1 MTLCNS
7 STILH
12 GKQAAARVATFAQ
25 RAVCPQVASEAR
37 SRAEELSYELSQ
49 VQEALDSL
57 ATDSGRLAEKLAEVE
72 CASTAAAQQA
82 KQAVEQA
89 AAQSE
94 AVEEVREGL
103 QRLETRVASLA
114 LPLTPLH
121 GAPAALMSP
130 VTLRVPGRSPLSR
143 GDVEDDVPEHV
154 RLGGAG
160 STAQGMELQSTRAG
174 VPAAQAIFNPLF
186 SEESGE
192 LADAAMASQYVRSAG
207 GASEAD
213 AGGLAMRAA
222 PPKALQPL
230 APLSPPMA
238 RGAPAQLP
246 QLPEDSSVRDKAMF
260 YEHLAAT
267 TSGQM
272 SEGSGA
278 QALQALGP
286 GPRRGPAPLSPRNTS
301 AATEDADIDDS
312 PSSPGGAAAVAAN
325 AVGVR
330 SLRQAVAAVDGGAAR
345 PQAAAAEE
353 PAPVPTKVRGA
364 GALAAVRAARSGM
377 SLSGELPS
385 PRSMGLAAGG
395 LQQSR
400 GLDSLDEEGDSPGGS
415 GAAQQVFG
423 REQTFR
429 RGQADEEVSVSGD
442 EQEHEEEEVEGGRE
456 GRRVGREQTFWRGA
470 GDEEVSVGS
479 DEGTDEEEELEV
491 EVDASQVDQLLQE
504 EDDEGAVGVYGAQAE
519 RLGLGADT
527 ESEDGDEG
535 VRVTKPRASR
545 LGASDGVFDDEDGDE
560 EQQAVRA
567 LGAEASGH
575 AGSGFDDEDEDAHEG
590 GVRPAGLLPPQSQ
603 APPPAQEPPL
613 SPAQQPPK
621 RTSFPGSQAPSR
633 RNIPLPPPSP
643 GTSRKSLAGAPSP
656 GTSRKSLAGAVAA
669 VRAARVSKAGDSADI
684 DEDIELEPGIN
695 PSGFDHDDDDEF
707 LPAALAPSS
716 AATASAPP
724 PHHASTSTSQAAP
737 APTPS
742 PAPPVEEPSSALS
755 TSGLAP
761 LAPLGGLSSA
771 AAALLTASTDSLSRR
786 RLPPL
791 GALPPLGG
799 TSGALST
806 SRNLDLQPPGPLRS
820 PLVSGNISGHL
831 SGDLQVGSANG
842 LRCSTT

>member
-1 MTLCNS
+1 M
-7 STILH
+7 
-12 GKQAAARVATFAQ
+12 
-25 RAVCPQVASEAR
+25 CPQVASEAR

-82 KQAVEQA
+82 KQAAEQA
-89 AAQSE
+89 AQQSE

-103 QRLETRVASLA
+103 QRLETRVAHLA

-121 GAPAALMSP
+121 GGPAALMSP

-143 GDVEDDVPEHV
+143 GEAEDEVPEYV
-154 RLGGAG
+154 RLGGAS
-160 STAQGMELQSTRAG
+160 STAQGTALPSTRAEM
-174 VPAAQAIFNPLF
+174 PAAQSIFNPLF
-186 SEESGE
+186 SEGSGE
-192 LADAAMASQYVRSAG
+192 LTEAAMAGQYDHSAG

-213 AGGLAMRAA
+213 AGGLATSAG

-238 RGAPAQLP
+238 KQAPAQLP

-260 YEHLAAT
+260 YEQLAAT

-272 SEGSGA
+272 SEGSA
-278 QALQALGP
+278 QALQTLGP
-286 GPRRGPAPLSPRNTS
+286 GPRRGPAPLSPRNMS
-301 AATEDADIDDS
+301 AATEDADVEDS
-312 PSSPGGAAAVAAN
+312 PSSPGGAAAVAAG

-345 PQAAAAEE
+345 PQVAAAEE
-353 PAPVPTKVRGA
+353 PVPVPTKVRGA

-385 PRSMGLAAGG
+385 PRSMGLVAGG

-400 GLDSLDEEGDSPGGS
+400 GLDSLDEEGISPGGS

-442 EQEHEEEEVEGGRE
+442 EPEHEEEEVEGGGE
-456 GRRVGREQTFWRGA
+456 GRRVGREQTFRRGA

-479 DEGTDEEEELEV
+479 DEGNDEDEVV

-504 EDDEGAVGVYGAQAE
+504 EEEGPMGVYGAQAE
-519 RLGLGADT
+519 RLGLGAET
-527 ESEDGDEG
+527 ASEDGDEG
-535 VRVTKPRASR
+535 ARVAHGSKPRASR
-545 LGASDGVFDDEDGDE
+545 LGASDGVFDDEDGNE

-567 LGAEASGH
+567 LGAEASGN
-575 AGSGFDDEDEDAHEG
+575 AGSGFDDDDEDAPEG

-633 RNIPLPPPSP
+633 RSIPLPP
-643 GTSRKSLAGAPSP
+643 PSP

-695 PSGFDHDDDDEF
+695 PSGFDHDDDDDF
-707 LPAALAPSS
+707 LPAAALAPS
-716 AATASAPP
+716 AATATASAPP
-724 PHHASTSTSQAAP
+724 PHQASTSTGQAAP
-737 APTPS
+737 APAQA
-742 PAPPVEEPSSALS
+742 PAPPAEEPSSALS

-831 SGDLQVGSANG
+831 SGDLQVGNADG
-842 LRCSTT
+842 LPGLPECATCWTRLAPCSPSNPG